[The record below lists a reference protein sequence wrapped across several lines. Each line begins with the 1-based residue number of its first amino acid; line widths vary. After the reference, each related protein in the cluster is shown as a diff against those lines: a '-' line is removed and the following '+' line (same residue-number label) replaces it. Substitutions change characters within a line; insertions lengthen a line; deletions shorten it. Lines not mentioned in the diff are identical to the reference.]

1 MTISKAAP
9 RRAKSATSR
18 RKAGGDDGR
27 VLPRTLKARSR
38 PADTTLQRHVSFF
51 DDNGDRGVDVAEC
64 ARGLRALGLP
74 IGVAEAAALAIVAPL
89 SLQTRGSLL
98 AMNVDI
104 DQIQK
109 GKHDGDTEILD
120 EQGRFDA
127 EQFEKVFGARST
139 VDRNGDKA
147 FTATELTRMINV
159 NRKSFAGYAAAMAE
173 WRLLLAL
180 AADTEISEGGE
191 TVPALSA
198 ARMKS
203 FYDGTLFYRLAKE
216 HAGSRSTASGT
227 RA

>member
-1 MTISKAAP
+1 M
-9 RRAKSATSR
+9 
-18 RKAGGDDGR
+18 
-27 VLPRTLKARSR
+27 PRTLKARSR
-38 PADTTLQRHVSFF
+38 PTDTTLQRHVSFF
-51 DDNGDRGVDVAEC
+51 DDNGDRGVGVLEC

-89 SLQTRGSLL
+89 SVQTRGSLL

-104 DQIQK
+104 DRVQK

-120 EQGRFDA
+120 KRGRFDA
-127 EQFEKVFGARST
+127 RRFEKVFGARST

-147 FTATELTRMINV
+147 FTATELTGMINT
-159 NRKSFAGYAAAMAE
+159 NRETFAGYVAAMAE

-180 AADTEISEGGE
+180 AADTSVVEGGE

-203 FYDGTLFYRLAKE
+203 FYDGTLFYRLARE
-216 HAGSRSTASGT
+216 NA
-227 RA
+227 

>member
-1 MTISKAAP
+1 MISKAAAK
-9 RRAKSATSR
+9 RAKPATSR
-18 RKAGGDDGR
+18 RKAGGRGGD
-27 VLPRTLKARSR
+27 VLPRTMKARSR
-38 PADTTLQRHVSFF
+38 PTDTTLQRHASFF

-104 DQIQK
+104 DEIQK
-109 GKHDGDTEILD
+109 GIHDGDTGILD
-120 EQGRFDA
+120 KRGRFVA
-127 EQFEKVFGARST
+127 RRFEKAFGARST
-139 VDRNGDKA
+139 VDRNGDRA
-147 FTATELTRMINV
+147 FTATELTRMINA
-159 NRKSFAGYAAAMAE
+159 NRESFAGFVAATAE

-180 AADTEISEGGE
+180 GADTVAVEGGK
-191 TVPALSA
+191 TVSALSV

-216 HAGSRSTASGT
+216 HAQDARSV
-227 RA
+227 R